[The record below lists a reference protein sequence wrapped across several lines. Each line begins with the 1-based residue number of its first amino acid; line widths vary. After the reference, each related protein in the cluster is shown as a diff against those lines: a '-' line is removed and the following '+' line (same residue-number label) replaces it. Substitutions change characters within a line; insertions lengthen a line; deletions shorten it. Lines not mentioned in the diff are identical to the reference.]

1 LPVTTKKVG
10 ELAGNSQKCTE
21 DSGTN
26 YGRYWNGTEGDRNVQ
41 KGIEGTG
48 NIKKH
53 LVSTR

>member
-10 ELAGNSQKCTE
+10 ELAGNSRKRRE

-26 YGRYWNGTEGDRNVQ
+26 YGRYWNETEGDRKVQ
-41 KGIEGTG
+41 KEIEGTG
-48 NIKKH
+48 SIKKH